1 MSTGLSRVA
10 SKYERHYTTYFG
22 SQTEVPFAI
31 RDQDG
36 AEHRFGREEPAFTF
50 AARDDHAM
58 SALATLDGLVI
69 AEAYLSGSLDVEGD
83 LESALRMRD
92 FFGDTHPLVT
102 AWHMLGPKLRGQVK
116 SDAKHISHHYD
127 IDPDFFL
134 AFLDRRHRCYS
145 HGVFDCDDEPL
156 EDGITRK
163 LDFALESVEARPG
176 NRVLDVGGGWG
187 AFTEYAGK
195 KDVQVTSLTISRVS
209 EDFLKGIIA
218 REKIPCSVKYEHLHE
233 HKPDKLYD
241 SIVILGV
248 TEHLPDYPRS
258 LALYRSMLKP
268 GGKVYLDASA
278 MRRKHDISSFLRR
291 HIYPGNGSPMC
302 LHDYLKAVAASP
314 FHVEVVHDDRHNY
327 ALTSKHWAERFDAAR
342 AEIERRW
349 GSAQYRKFRLYLWG
363 CYDGFKRD
371 YVQAYRVVLGLPSAA
386 TA

>member
-1 MSTGLSRVA
+1 MSTGLSQVA
-10 SKYERHYTTYFG
+10 SKFESRYASFFTD
-22 SQTEVPFAI
+22 QPEVPFAI
-31 RDQDG
+31 RDPDG
-36 AEHRFGREEPAFTF
+36 AEHRFGHDAPAFTF
-50 AARDDHAM
+50 AASNARAM
-58 SALATLDGLVI
+58 SALDTLDSLVI
-69 AEAYLSGSLDVEGD
+69 AEAYLSGILDVEGD

-102 AWHMLGPKLRGQVK
+102 AWHMLGPKVRGQVR
-116 SDAKHISHHYD
+116 SDENHISHHYD
-127 IDPDFFL
+127 IDPEFFL

-145 HGVFDCDDEPL
+145 HGVFECDDEPL
-156 EDGITRK
+156 EDGITHK
-163 LDFALESVEARPG
+163 LDFALDSVEARPG
-176 NRVLDVGGGWG
+176 FRVLDVGGGWG
-187 AFTEYAGK
+187 AFTEYAGR

-209 EDFLKGIIA
+209 ENFLKNIID
-218 REKIPCSVKYEHLHE
+218 REKLPCTVRFEHLHE
-233 HKPDKLYD
+233 HKPDKRYD
-241 SIVILGV
+241 AIVILGV
-248 TEHLPDYPRS
+248 TEHLPDYQRS

-278 MRRKHDISSFLRR
+278 MRKKYDISSFLRR

-314 FHVEVVHDDRHNY
+314 FQLESVHDDRHNY

-349 GSAQYRKFRLYLWG
+349 GSAQYRKFRVYLWG

-371 YVQAYRVVLGLPSAA
+371 YMQAYRVVLSLPAGA

>member
-10 SKYERHYTTYFG
+10 SKYEKRYSSYFKDVP
-22 SQTEVPFAI
+22 EVSFSI
-31 RDQDG
+31 RDRNG
-36 AEHRFGREEPAFTF
+36 AEHRFGTKDPAFTF
-50 AARDDHAM
+50 AARDDRAL
-58 SALATLDGLVI
+58 SALDTLDSLVI

-83 LESALRMRD
+83 LESTLSMRD
-92 FFGDTHPLVT
+92 FFADKHPLVT

-116 SDAKHISHHYD
+116 SDAEHISHHYD

-134 AFLDRRHRCYS
+134 AFLDQRHRCYS
-145 HGVFDCDDEPL
+145 HGVFHCDDESL

-163 LDFALESVEARPG
+163 LDFALDSIEACPG
-176 NRVLDVGGGWG
+176 DRVLDVGGGWG

-195 KDVQVTSLTISRVS
+195 KDIQVTSLTISQVS
-209 EDFLKGIIA
+209 EKFLNDIIGS
-218 REKIPCSVKYEHLHE
+218 EKLPCRVRLEHLHE
-233 HKPDKLYD
+233 HKPDKRYD
-241 SIVILGV
+241 AIVILGV
-248 TEHLPDYPRS
+248 TEHLPDYERS

-278 MRRKHDISSFLRR
+278 MRKKYDISSFLRR

-314 FHVEVVHDDRHNY
+314 FQLDVVHDDRHNY
-327 ALTSKHWAERFDAAR
+327 ALTSKHWAERFEAAR

-349 GSAQYRKFRLYLWG
+349 GMAQYRKFRLYLWG

-371 YVQAYRVVLGLPSAA
+371 YMQAYRVVLSLPSAA